1 MFFTGERERK
11 EERRRIPRSSAN
23 RPPSEEE
30 ETYFSCRDN
39 ARSNASFVVV
49 VAFFF
54 SVSLLLPSVSTKSF
68 PEEDIFNCGERKR
81 LKEKDEKKRQAKK
94 KVPDRLTDEKKRR
107 GRFLGLLVVLVILK
121 TRVHCSCIL
130 ISFLLFFLRFFV
142 FLSPK
147 RSIHSSR
154 TSRWSRARVYIYIY
168 LETRDLV
175 EFHSRDETR
184 KRERRKENDVHETTI
199 PEEKGKR
206 KKKDRIVFSERSFA

>member
-1 MFFTGERERK
+1 MQ
-11 EERRRIPRSSAN
+11 
-23 RPPSEEE
+23 
-30 ETYFSCRDN
+30 
-39 ARSNASFVVV
+39 
-49 VAFFF
+49 
-54 SVSLLLPSVSTKSF
+54 KS
-68 PEEDIFNCGERKR
+68 
-81 LKEKDEKKRQAKK
+81 KK
-94 KVPDRLTDEKKRR
+94 KMCQTDEKKRR
-107 GRFLGLLVVLVILK
+107 GAEVFSTPFFLSIPFPNQNPHQRARAHSIGALLN
-121 TRVHCSCIL
+121 